1 MHVYKATN
9 QVLQVIYTIPLTST
23 KPTTTSR
30 LKSLIRNRSL
40 HTPMDTQVQAE
51 DRSHTAG

>member
-30 LKSLIRNRSL
+30 LKSPIRKRSQ

-51 DRSHTAG
+51 NRRHTAG